1 MPSMP
6 VFFWGDRDGSRYRE
20 SYFNVFPGVWR
31 HGDWIRV
38 RSDGGVIIYGRS
50 DATINRHGVRMG
62 TSEIYQVVEDLA
74 PIQDSLVVDVAQ
86 SQGDSY
92 LALFVTL
99 NPGQSLTDQLVGEV
113 KSALRSQLSPRHV
126 PDLVQQVGSIPRTLS
141 GKKLELPIKKIL
153 EGVAAEKALDLAS
166 LSDPASL
173 TPFRELALELSRQA
187 AARPSG

>member
-1 MPSMP
+1 
-6 VFFWGDRDGSRYRE
+6 
-20 SYFNVFPGVWR
+20 
-31 HGDWIRV
+31 
-38 RSDGGVIIYGRS
+38 
-50 DATINRHGVRMG
+50 
-62 TSEIYQVVEDLA
+62 
-74 PIQDSLVVDVAQ
+74 VAQ

-99 NPGQSLTDQLVGEV
+99 SPGQSLTDQLVGEV

-173 TPFRELALELSRQA
+173 TPFRELALEFSRQA

>member
-1 MPSMP
+1 
-6 VFFWGDRDGSRYRE
+6 
-20 SYFNVFPGVWR
+20 
-31 HGDWIRV
+31 
-38 RSDGGVIIYGRS
+38 
-50 DATINRHGVRMG
+50 
-62 TSEIYQVVEDLA
+62 VVEDLA

-99 NPGQSLTDQLVGEV
+99 SPGQSLTDQLVGEV

-173 TPFRELALELSRQA
+173 TPFRELALEFSRQA